1 VNSRHTGRHV
11 QNSAIRDDRQHYG
24 IPPERGI
31 GSSNELRYRGN
42 RHGSVVYQAEPD
54 VFDDGP
60 AKPVRIWSRIGRRPI
75 LAVGNSNGDIPMLQF
90 AGGPSRP
97 ALRLLVLH
105 DDAAR
110 EFDDT
115 AGAEAALRKAR
126 AEGWTVIG
134 MKNDWASVFA
144 DEQ

>member
-1 VNSRHTGRHV
+1 
-11 QNSAIRDDRQHYG
+11 
-24 IPPERGI
+24 
-31 GSSNELRYRGN
+31 
-42 RHGSVVYQAEPD
+42 
-54 VFDDGP
+54 
-60 AKPVRIWSRIGRRPI
+60 
-75 LAVGNSNGDIPMLQF
+75 
-90 AGGPSRP
+90 
-97 ALRLLVLH
+97 VLH

-126 AEGWTVIG
+126 AEGWTVIS